1 MQKNRSFGK
10 ISTIHNEHNDCKEK
24 PGLMSCIQETADLMC
39 PDHARSKR
47 SEDLSRVIQPTP
59 VPKGGGFVTSALLTA
74 HGRMLER
81 RFAKQTR
88 KTHCLRL
95 VADLELTMNA

>member
-10 ISTIHNEHNDCKEK
+10 ISTIHDGHNDCKEK

-39 PDHARSKR
+39 TDHARSNR

-59 VPKGGGFVTSALLTA
+59 VPKGEGFIASALLTA
-74 HGRMLER
+74 HWRVLER

-88 KTHCLRL
+88 KTHRLRL

>member
-1 MQKNRSFGK
+1 
-10 ISTIHNEHNDCKEK
+10 
-24 PGLMSCIQETADLMC
+24 MSGIQETADLMC

-59 VPKGGGFVTSALLTA
+59 VPKGGGFVASALLTA